1 MRKPMTLLRWIAF
14 GYTIAL
20 GFAALLNYI
29 PGLTDEQGRSFG
41 IFALDTFDDLL
52 HVASASWAAVAAW
65 MSHRASKLFLRW
77 FGTLYLLD
85 GVMGLAVGSGYLD
98 FGIFKYGVQDFDF
111 MFKIFANTPHI
122 GLGGFALFASLLL
135 DRSNKT

>member
-1 MRKPMTLLRWIAF
+1 MTLLRWIAL
-14 GYTIAL
+14 GYTLAL

-29 PGLTDEQGRSFG
+29 PGLTDAQGRSFG

-98 FGIFKYGVQDFDF
+98 FGIFKFGVQHFDF

-122 GLGGFALFASLLL
+122 ALGGFALLASIFL
-135 DRSNKT
+135 DRRSSK